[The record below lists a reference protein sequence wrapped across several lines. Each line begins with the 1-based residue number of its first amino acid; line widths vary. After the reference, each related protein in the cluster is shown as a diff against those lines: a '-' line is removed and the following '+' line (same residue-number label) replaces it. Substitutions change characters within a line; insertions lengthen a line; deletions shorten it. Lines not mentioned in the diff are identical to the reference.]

1 MGKKKGSK
9 KGSKKKAS
17 KSGDAAV
24 AAAGP
29 TPLELSL
36 RLELEQLEKD
46 ILVAKHETEEAR
58 TQNEFLHEEITRTTN
73 DNAEYE
79 AYILK
84 KTRNE
89 RSQVVALSDANQ
101 REIDAIEAERVQFEN
116 RYARIKKD
124 LNDAIVARE
133 VELDRTR
140 QQINELKEVEG
151 KRSEQ
156 EKEIGELEEE
166 IARLQQEHFEKLQ
179 DLKSKFL
186 QEKADFQAQATR
198 KVANLEER
206 APHEAVACL
215 TKTSTTVKAG
225 NRRLRNRLLSL
236 MAANKELRRREEQLQ
251 EENAELNRQHELDN
265 AIIKAKQRRAQST
278 SASN

>member
-9 KGSKKKAS
+9 KGSKAAA
-17 KSGDAAV
+17 KSGGAAV

-46 ILVAKHETEEAR
+46 ILVAKRETEEAR
-58 TQNEFLHEEITRTTN
+58 TQNEFLHEEISRTTVEN
-73 DNAEYE
+73 SEYE

-84 KTRNE
+84 KTRSE
-89 RSQVVALSDANQ
+89 RSQVVALSDVNQ
-101 REIDAIEAERVQFEN
+101 RDIDAVEAERVQLEN
-116 RYARIKKD
+116 HYDRIKKD
-124 LNDAIVARE
+124 LNDAVVARE
-133 VELDRTR
+133 SELERTR
-140 QQINELKEVEG
+140 QQIDEMKEVEG

-156 EKEIGELEEE
+156 EKEISELEGE
-166 IARLQQEHFEKLQ
+166 ISRLQQEHFERLQ

-186 QEKADFQAQATR
+186 QEKADFQAQATL
-198 KVANLEER
+198 KVAKLEER

-225 NRRLRNRLLSL
+225 NRRLRNRLLNL

-251 EENAELNRQHELDN
+251 EENAELSRQSELDI
-265 AIIKAKQRRAQST
+265 AITKAKSRRAGSM
-278 SASN
+278 SAAP